1 MPVDALSNAS
11 LRRIRQMFGLLEP
24 APAEMRAGAFR
35 ARFIGPWWLRVSAGP
50 SIALSGLPGWRG
62 KRFLDAE
69 TATNVLD
76 RAGGRVEKLRMQCR
90 ECVSLVDGRPGVALH
105 YGCEAVMPWRWIVD
119 ELRVLD
125 ENSLLGM
132 TVIDLPLLRRLA
144 FPFVLR
150 REA

>member
-35 ARFIGPWWLRVSAGP
+35 ARFIGPWWLRASAGP
-50 SIALSGLPGWRG
+50 SIALSGLLGWWG

-76 RAGGRVEKLRMQCR
+76 RAGGDGSRSCACTAGSACR
-90 ECVSLVDGRPGVALH
+90 WWTAAPA
-105 YGCEAVMPWRWIVD
+105 
-119 ELRVLD
+119 
-125 ENSLLGM
+125 
-132 TVIDLPLLRRLA
+132 
-144 FPFVLR
+144 
-150 REA
+150 